1 MKKVKEIV
9 DKTLHYLITICNIQ
23 ALKGYKKYRYF
34 NLFQI
39 L

>member
-1 MKKVKEIV
+1 MYKETV
-9 DKTLHYLITICNIQ
+9 DKTLHYLIAICNIQ
-23 ALKGYKKYRYF
+23 AVKDYKKYRYF